1 MAYATVLQ
9 GLVLGKKRK
18 SPASLGLLLLYRGC
32 APGNTCLFSAF
43 TVNQQKC
50 ALVLA
55 PIKKYLPLWV
65 SNLSLKSSR

>member
-9 GLVLGKKRK
+9 GLVLGKKIK
-18 SPASLGLLLLYRGC
+18 PPASLMLLLLYRGC
-32 APGNTCLFSAF
+32 APANPCLFSAF
-43 TVNQQKC
+43 TVNKQKC

-65 SNLSLKSSR
+65 SNLSSKSSK